1 MHRYRIQRACNT
13 MDYISIAFVYYILLQ
28 FVAVNITCTPQRQPI
43 LTENDILK
51 LSLRTH
57 AHVNKRMFTS
67 IVNTNNNNNNN
78 RSSSTNNNRNNIVR
92 VSIPSIPHTYAHN
105 KSMKEKIKA
114 IFDKVDFS
122 FKSSRLRG
130 RQNAKGMLPSCR
142 CKWPDLSQDGAEPQP
157 CPPPNIKCEICMSS
171 VNALRY
177 GSNPVNYC
185 AGSFDM
191 DLYSENQ
198 DDTSMQTYQEFCQHA
213 GAEMSGVTMEI
224 YHVIKELT
232 KSFGEGFG
240 ASHEICT
247 NMGCCDEKP
256 THTDL
261 PPFEAGAISNKAS
274 GRDPVSGGQGGGNDN
289 MYHNVEGVKEAKGAD
304 MNTNGGTH
312 QGPGTGSRKDTYSG
326 KSNAGGGKN
335 SGASAN
341 GAPKKEAPK
350 KEAPT
355 QEDPNLAKEGSS
367 NGKVKY
373 NNGGK
378 RNKPIQKELMRILE
392 KGASAAKVDVSIT
405 SGGQVRKADG
415 GRNGVDRT
423 GSNRHD
429 NGWAADIALYNKGKI
444 LSSARKDDLPLM
456 ITFMKA
462 CKSAGATA
470 IGQGNGYMSN
480 TGIHVDIALKGQSKG
495 NIDGI
500 SQAKC
505 WGGKKSRFAGS
516 PQYLKD
522 IMRL

>member
-1 MHRYRIQRACNT
+1 

-28 FVAVNITCTPQRQPI
+28 FFAVNITCIPQRQPI

-57 AHVNKRMFTS
+57 AHVNKRMYTN
-67 IVNTNNNNNNN
+67 IVNTNTNNNDN
-78 RSSSTNNNRNNIVR
+78 SSSSSNKNRNNIVGVTTPLR
-92 VSIPSIPHTYAHN
+92 NTTYKDNYAHN

-114 IFDKVDFS
+114 IFAKVHFS
-122 FKSSRLRG
+122 FKSSRLRS
-130 RQNAKGMLPSCR
+130 RESAKGMLPSCR

-177 GSNPVNYC
+177 GSNPINYC
-185 AGSFDM
+185 GGSFDM

-198 DDTSMQTYQEFCQHA
+198 DDTSMQVYAEFCRHA
-213 GAEMSGVTMEI
+213 GAEMSGVEMDI
-224 YHVIKELT
+224 HHLIKELT
-232 KSFGEGFG
+232 INFGEGFG

-274 GRDPVSGGQGGGNDN
+274 GRDPISGGLGGGNDN
-289 MYHNVEGVKEAKGAD
+289 MYHNIEGVKEAKGAD

-312 QGPGTGSRKDTYSG
+312 QGPGSGSRRDTYSG
-326 KSNAGGGKN
+326 NSNAGNGGN
-335 SGASAN
+335 SGTSAN
-341 GAPKKEAPK
+341 EVPKKAPPTK
-350 KEAPT
+350 KTPAK
-355 QEDPNLAKEGSS
+355 EDPNLAKEGSS

-429 NGWAADIALYNKGKI
+429 NGWAADIALFNKGKI

-462 CKSAGATA
+462 CKNAGATA

-495 NIDGI
+495 DIDGI

-505 WGGKKSRFAGS
+505 WGGRKSRFADS
-516 PQYLKD
+516 PQYLRD